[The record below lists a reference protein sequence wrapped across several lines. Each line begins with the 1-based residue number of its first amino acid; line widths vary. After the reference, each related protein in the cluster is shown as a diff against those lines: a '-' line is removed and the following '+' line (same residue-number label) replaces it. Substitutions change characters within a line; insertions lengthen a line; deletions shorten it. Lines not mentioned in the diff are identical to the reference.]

1 MKYKS
6 KILFYLK
13 YITDEKVL
21 ETLKYITDEKVLE
34 TIYRIVRAEFDKEEF

>member
-13 YITDEKVL
+13 YITDEK
-21 ETLKYITDEKVLE
+21 ILE

>member
-6 KILFYLK
+6 KILF
-13 YITDEKVL
+13 
-21 ETLKYITDEKVLE
+21 YITDEKVLE